1 LTNRICL
8 LLQMTNTICLLLQIF
23 TLHVY
28 TCTYSYSI
36 YKNTRFFRPRILTC
50 ICKFHRS
57 SIRTSWKSSR
67 SYSTVFPISMTI
79 FIPLVIISCLC
90 ARTPL
95 YRYDS
100 KAVNHETINGFS
112 PSETHP
118 SMIIYDLTTAIYV
131 SALFLDSYLRRAC
144 PWHCYALSANAEIA
158 NVTLRGMISICLQNK
173 LILTANSLAKFVAR
187 CFILSFL
194 FFKILRRDATFYSS
208 TNSNL
213 CNLQSSRLKIARAR
227 KLFR

>member
-1 LTNRICL
+1 MTNRICL
-8 LLQMTNTICLLLQIF
+8 LLKMTNRIYLLLKIF
-23 TLHVY
+23 TLHVLY
-28 TCTYSYSI
+28 VLLFDMCI
-36 YKNTRFFRPRILTC
+36 NTRFFPRILTC

-57 SIRTSWKSSR
+57 SVRTSWKSSR

-79 FIPLVIISCLC
+79 FLPLVIISCLC

-158 NVTLRGMISICLQNK
+158 RNVAGNYLNLFAKQINPDSKQSCKICSAL
-173 LILTANSLAKFVAR
+173 LYFKF
-187 CFILSFL
+187 SF
-194 FFKILRRDATFYSS
+194 F
-208 TNSNL
+208 
-213 CNLQSSRLKIARAR
+213 
-227 KLFR
+227 